1 MNAQMASHNE
11 IRNQAESLLELSNSI
26 LAAAIG
32 GYWDEVDELEM
43 QRAETFERMLGTEE
57 ISGSDRIFLVG
68 VMEHIR
74 VVDSTTR
81 KFLGA
86 EQGGGW
92 LRPQDG
98 ELDTLSDEDLNFLN
112 LELAEPHPFKPVARP
127 VAYQ

>member
-1 MNAQMASHNE
+1 MKAHDD
-11 IRNQAESLLELSNSI
+11 IREQAEILLDLSNSI

-32 GYWDEVDELEM
+32 GYWDEVDDLER
-43 QRAETFERMLGTEE
+43 QRAELFEKMLGTDV

-81 KFLGA
+81 KFLGT
-86 EQGGGW
+86 EQSGGW
-92 LRPQDG
+92 ARGMDG
-98 ELDTLSDEDLNFLN
+98 EFETLSEEDLNFLN
-112 LELAEPHPFKPVARP
+112 LELSDPYPLKVRSQP